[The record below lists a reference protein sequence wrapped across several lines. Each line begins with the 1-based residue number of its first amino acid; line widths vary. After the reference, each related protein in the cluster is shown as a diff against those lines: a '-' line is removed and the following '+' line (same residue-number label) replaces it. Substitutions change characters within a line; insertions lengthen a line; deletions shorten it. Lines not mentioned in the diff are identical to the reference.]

1 MSCKNEE
8 CFLLKFRKNNSEAD
22 NKDKKLEFKDK
33 AAFIIA
39 AFEVFMP
46 VLLILGIGVAL
57 VILFLL
63 KVWL

>member
-1 MSCKNEE
+1 M
-8 CFLLKFRKNNSEAD
+8 KFRKNSSETNNSDE
-22 NKDKKLEFKDK
+22 KFEFKDK

-46 VLLILGIGVAL
+46 VFLILGIGVAL